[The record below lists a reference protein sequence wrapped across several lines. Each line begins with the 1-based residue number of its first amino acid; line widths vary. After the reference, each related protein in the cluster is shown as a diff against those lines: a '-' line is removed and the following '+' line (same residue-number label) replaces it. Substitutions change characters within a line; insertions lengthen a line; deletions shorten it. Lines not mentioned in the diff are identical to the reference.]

1 MTLVQCE
8 QKPGFSTARW
18 SGADARGR
26 SVPAGTYFYVLKA
39 NGKIAQKRMLLVR

>member
-1 MTLVQCE
+1 MRRC
-8 QKPGFSTARW
+8 GSRASR